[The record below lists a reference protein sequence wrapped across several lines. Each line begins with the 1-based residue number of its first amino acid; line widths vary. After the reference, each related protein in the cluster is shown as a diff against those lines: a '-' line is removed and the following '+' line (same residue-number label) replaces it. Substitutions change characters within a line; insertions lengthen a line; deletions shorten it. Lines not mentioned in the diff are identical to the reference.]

1 MEPAANSS
9 TRTNQHCW
17 ECRRRRLIC
26 DGGVPVCTKCRTA
39 GIVCPGYA
47 DKKPLTWLAPGRVVS
62 RNRKPKAAATST
74 SLPSTTGRK
83 KKTKDEPP
91 AQDTSKS
98 LYKLDLRVVP
108 KVLDLRPKAWD
119 IIEAAA
125 YYNSYIYPDLKA
137 HALGSSLFIQPV
149 QTVTQ
154 IPLSVVHTL
163 VSVALSHRI
172 IQVSEGDTSLEL
184 VQPMSTSL
192 YRHRGMAMRS
202 IQELLGNEK
211 TRRDIPTLV
220 SVYLFMIAVLQQSFT
235 PHWRVHV
242 NGFISLLNLN
252 GSFLTMVNESWL
264 LRPSLMGLLITGIF
278 ANTTTRPDRQLHL
291 TDTTAETLN
300 LIQEHY
306 TESFYPPVACPPALL
321 NEIILINQL
330 RSCDGE
336 PSESRSS
343 STDPAPQLQLQLRAA
358 ETLSRIES
366 FDPDGWAASHETLQE
381 TWLLI
386 AKLHRAATALF
397 CILSLQSCGIL
408 QREPSGAPEL
418 ELARAKHARELFSL
432 LEEGFSTPMVKR
444 RMTWALV
451 VAGVEAARAG
461 KGVQKYIGGC
471 LHEICRSQGLAATMV
486 VKRVLERFWSK
497 GGEGGWD
504 GCWEGDEGYA
514 FIL

>member
-125 YYNSYIYPDLKA
+125 YCGLPCPPLPNIQFSRLFGANWKRLANLELADNSYIYPDLKA

-220 SVYLFMIAVLQQSFT
+220 SVYLFMIAVVRTCPCVTHAHIHHGYYLTLTEINNLKSHDSSNNPSPRTGEFT
-235 PHWRVHV
+235 
-242 NGFISLLNLN
+242 S
-252 GSFLTMVNESWL
+252 
-264 LRPSLMGLLITGIF
+264 
-278 ANTTTRPDRQLHL
+278 
-291 TDTTAETLN
+291 TD
-300 LIQEHY
+300 
-306 TESFYPPVACPPALL
+306 S
-321 NEIILINQL
+321 
-330 RSCDGE
+330 
-336 PSESRSS
+336 SRS
-343 STDPAPQLQLQLRAA
+343 
-358 ETLSRIES
+358 
-366 FDPDGWAASHETLQE
+366 
-381 TWLLI
+381 
-386 AKLHRAATALF
+386 
-397 CILSLQSCGIL
+397 
-408 QREPSGAPEL
+408 
-418 ELARAKHARELFSL
+418 
-432 LEEGFSTPMVKR
+432 
-444 RMTWALV
+444 
-451 VAGVEAARAG
+451 
-461 KGVQKYIGGC
+461 
-471 LHEICRSQGLAATMV
+471 
-486 VKRVLERFWSK
+486 
-497 GGEGGWD
+497 
-504 GCWEGDEGYA
+504 
-514 FIL
+514 